1 MFGVGYQEMLLI
13 GLAALLLFGPGKL
26 PEVMSQ
32 AGKWYKQFRD
42 VTAGLTDEF
51 NKTVAEAKTELDGM
65 GIDLGPMQKQVDSI
79 SKSVQKDLGGA
90 KKTTSTGKRTTGTAK
105 SSTSSKA
112 TTSKSASSKSTTAKK
127 TSTSTSTKAASGTG
141 ARTNTTTAKPN
152 MTTGRKL
159 ETASKE
165 DPYASLSLFEQPE
178 RPTKRRARSAT
189 PSALTDLTPRIGEE
203 STANAGAEKAADPV
217 AEVFDADDP
226 ISRARQRRLRAGYA
240 QLSA

>member
-42 VTAGLTDEF
+42 VTSGLTDEF

-90 KKTTSTGKRTTGTAK
+90 KKTTSTGKKTTGTAK
-105 SSTSSKA
+105 SSTSSKS
-112 TTSKSASSKSTTAKK
+112 TTSKSTSSKSTTAKK
-127 TSTSTSTKAASGTG
+127 TGSTTKAAAGTG
-141 ARTNTTTAKPN
+141 ARTNTTAAKPN
-152 MTTGRKL
+152 MTTGRVV

-165 DPYASLSLFEQPE
+165 DPYASLSLFEQSE

-203 STANAGAEKAADPV
+203 TAATVVAEKAAEPV
-217 AEVFDADDP
+217 AEMFDADDP
-226 ISRARQRRLRAGYA
+226 ISRARQRRLRAGYS

>member
-127 TSTSTSTKAASGTG
+127 TSTSTKAASGTD

-152 MTTGRKL
+152 MTTGRKV

-178 RPTKRRARSAT
+178 RPTKRRVRSAT

-217 AEVFDADDP
+217 SEVFDADDP